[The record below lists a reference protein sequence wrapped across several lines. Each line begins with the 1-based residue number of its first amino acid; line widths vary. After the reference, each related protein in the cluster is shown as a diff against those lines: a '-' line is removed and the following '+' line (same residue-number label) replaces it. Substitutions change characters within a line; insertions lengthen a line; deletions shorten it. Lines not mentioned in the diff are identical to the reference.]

1 MRNTTTLSRN
11 LITRVERFTDV
22 VAYRYGQSSVDM
34 KVDGVS
40 ELVYLRIEYMR
51 KGRAK
56 QVEHPTLLGRSLKS
70 GRHALAPRTLGR
82 DYQLAA
88 RGLCSPKARERSAVA
103 QLSEAVAADV
113 VCVRAEAH
121 VD

>member
-1 MRNTTTLSRN
+1 M
-11 LITRVERFTDV
+11 ERFTDV

-56 QVEHPTLLGRSLKS
+56 QVEHPTLLGVWTDRSQRPD
-70 GRHALAPRTLGR
+70 GG
-82 DYQLAA
+82 
-88 RGLCSPKARERSAVA
+88 
-103 QLSEAVAADV
+103 
-113 VCVRAEAH
+113 
-121 VD
+121 